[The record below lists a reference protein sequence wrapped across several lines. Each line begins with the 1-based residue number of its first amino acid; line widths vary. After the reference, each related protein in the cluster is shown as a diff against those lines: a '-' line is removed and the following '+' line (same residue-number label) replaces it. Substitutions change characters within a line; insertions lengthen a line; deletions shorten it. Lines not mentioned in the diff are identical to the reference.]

1 MIALLFLFLIFNPIE
16 CRPKGFSK
24 TAKNNPGALRRFGK
38 PVLAHG
44 APVLSTMALYL
55 GFDALAEFIQKEE
68 PESNSFLYLTGCLA
82 LIILLALLKL
92 IISICRS
99 PPCTSAPTG
108 QQHHT
113 TEPPSI
119 ELTFPYGP
127 PIRPLFPLSSF
138 AYGEVVRLV
147 LEDLTRRGLLF
158 SGDHSQIAELG
169 CFPTKLVSDIEGQ
182 MQNDDEEN
190 PFHKIEELLQDIGIW
205 NSTPADCAN
214 VAYVCSLV
222 SARAAH
228 FCACG
233 IAALLKRM
241 GRPTVTVGVDGSVYR
256 FHPTFKFLLDHKI
269 DELVEGKYE
278 FVLVLSEDGS
288 GRGAA
293 VAAAVASRMNR
304 IMCEHHRELRQ

>member
-119 ELTFPYGP
+119 ELSE
-127 PIRPLFPLSSF
+127 IRS
-138 AYGEVVRLV
+138 
-147 LEDLTRRGLLF
+147 T
-158 SGDHSQIAELG
+158 
-169 CFPTKLVSDIEGQ
+169 VSE
-182 MQNDDEEN
+182 
-190 PFHKIEELLQDIGIW
+190 
-205 NSTPADCAN
+205 
-214 VAYVCSLV
+214 
-222 SARAAH
+222 
-228 FCACG
+228 
-233 IAALLKRM
+233 LLKRSDPP
-241 GRPTVTVGVDGSVYR
+241 RRTNS
-256 FHPTFKFLLDHKI
+256 
-269 DELVEGKYE
+269 
-278 FVLVLSEDGS
+278 
-288 GRGAA
+288 
-293 VAAAVASRMNR
+293 
-304 IMCEHHRELRQ
+304 